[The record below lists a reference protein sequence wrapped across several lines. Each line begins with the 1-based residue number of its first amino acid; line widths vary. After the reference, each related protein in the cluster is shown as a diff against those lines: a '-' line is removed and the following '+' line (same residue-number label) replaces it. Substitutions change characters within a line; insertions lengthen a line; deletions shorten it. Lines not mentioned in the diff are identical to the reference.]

1 MWQQKRAQR
10 AIFSISL
17 SEAHNRILHKPI
29 SGVKEQMIPA
39 EKDNK
44 LSLFHPQFSVLTFFQ
59 LLLFNFHFF
68 TKAWSL
74 VKGQLQCSL
83 LILQSTPQHR
93 RWCIFFLPVSFLAI
107 FGLFTHFLVLLLL
120 LLKQAHILGKKGT
133 DSSSFFHSS
142 HESHTLSLVSGLP
155 FYILSLFT

>member
-44 LSLFHPQFSVLTFFQ
+44 LSLFHPQFSVLTSFSFR
-59 LLLFNFHFF
+59 FF
-68 TKAWSL
+68 TFTFSQKL
-74 VKGQLQCSL
+74 
-83 LILQSTPQHR
+83 
-93 RWCIFFLPVSFLAI
+93 
-107 FGLFTHFLVLLLL
+107 GLW
-120 LLKQAHILGKKGT
+120 
-133 DSSSFFHSS
+133 
-142 HESHTLSLVSGLP
+142 
-155 FYILSLFT
+155 

>member
-1 MWQQKRAQR
+1 MWQQKRTQR

-93 RWCIFFLPVSFLAI
+93 RWCIFFPAGVLFSNIWVIHAL
-107 FGLFTHFLVLLLL
+107 FGVITFTFETSPY
-120 LLKQAHILGKKGT
+120 LGKER
-133 DSSSFFHSS
+133 D
-142 HESHTLSLVSGLP
+142 
-155 FYILSLFT
+155 